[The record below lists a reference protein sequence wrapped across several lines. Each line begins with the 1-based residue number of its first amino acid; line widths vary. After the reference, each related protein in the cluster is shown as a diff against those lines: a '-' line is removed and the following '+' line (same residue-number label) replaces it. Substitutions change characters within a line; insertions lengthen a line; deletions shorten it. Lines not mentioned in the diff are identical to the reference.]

1 MALENWSI
9 KMDGLQPNYADNDPS
24 LVPKASDYIA
34 SSFETQHLPVFLR
47 PPYRVFDIL
56 WTTYFERIKRR
67 ICKPCPSDDG
77 GNGDDPVFGLETK
90 PSQGGSPS
98 MYQVLTSRCPGAALF
113 KMASS
118 LSGVQVALSGGT
130 PTSAVSPTSSV
141 LSPQGVRGMPMA
153 PCHPA
158 AGGGCQLPS
167 TVPSPVS
174 PTLAGGLTATR
185 PWQTFEGYLQQL
197 HHSIGSEV
205 LPESDRE
212 DDCARL
218 GQPLPDGSLEARE
231 REYSISGAFR
241 SRSRSLG
248 CAHAH
253 CLIQGFGGTSWFSIE
268 LVLGH
273 MPQPSS
279 PLATGAVRLG
289 VTSDV
294 DGSEGALSNLESHTF
309 GLSVAGGVSLLPW
322 RAGVRAR
329 MLEND
334 LGQSSSSSAVAATV
348 AVLAVMSVC
357 SRSANTFLAF
367 ATSTIITTSIR
378 RLEHGADIVRNGTT
392 YIVGWI
398 MDSGGDGC
406 MSEEGA
412 GGMEHYALSIIA

>member
-1 MALENWSI
+1 
-9 KMDGLQPNYADNDPS
+9 
-24 LVPKASDYIA
+24 
-34 SSFETQHLPVFLR
+34 
-47 PPYRVFDIL
+47 
-56 WTTYFERIKRR
+56 
-67 ICKPCPSDDG
+67 
-77 GNGDDPVFGLETK
+77 
-90 PSQGGSPS
+90 

-158 AGGGCQLPS
+158 ARGGCQLPS

-197 HHSIGSEV
+197 HQSIGSEV
-205 LPESDRE
+205 LLESDRE

-231 REYSISGAFR
+231 REYSVGLLSPPSSQLSPRASLLSSRNSSLTFFTWISGAFR

-322 RAGVRAR
+322 RAGVHAR

-334 LGQSSSSSAVAATV
+334 LGQSSSSSAVAPTV

-392 YIVGWI
+392 YIVGWT

-412 GGMEHYALSIIA
+412 GGMEHYALPIIA